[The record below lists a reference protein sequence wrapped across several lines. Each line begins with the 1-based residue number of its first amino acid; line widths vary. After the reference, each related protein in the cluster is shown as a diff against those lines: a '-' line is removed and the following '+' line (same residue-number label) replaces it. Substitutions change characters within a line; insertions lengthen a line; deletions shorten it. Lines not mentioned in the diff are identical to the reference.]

1 MGLELQ
7 GTLALRGSCTNA
19 IGTETS
25 LDRQCWVNAI
35 CLLHFSSLSALKGTA
50 QYECAKV
57 PPLGTVW
64 GPPAI
69 FNFDAAGHQPGVPHL
84 CALGKTSSSFVSC
97 AWTPL
102 DGMASLVDGTTA
114 REEQKASSG
123 QTSDSAWALEGD
135 TTAFKKAL
143 NPTFDLYR
151 YLALHRE
158 PSGCH
163 QLLLALSH
171 VLDVSFIYPFR
182 GLIIQRVGTSQ
193 PSAFAT
199 KVHTMTSCQ
208 KNFDNASSKHA

>member
-1 MGLELQ
+1 MQFASLQQLISLE
-7 GTLALRGSCTNA
+7 GHS
-19 IGTETS
+19 
-25 LDRQCWVNAI
+25 
-35 CLLHFSSLSALKGTA
+35 F
-50 QYECAKV
+50 YECAKV
-57 PPLGTVW
+57 PPLGMGSPRDIQFRRSW
-64 GPPAI
+64 PPAR
-69 FNFDAAGHQPGVPHL
+69 FPHL

-158 PSGCH
+158 PYGCH

-199 KVHTMTSCQ
+199 KVHTMTSRQ
-208 KNFDNASSKHA
+208 KNFDYVSSKHA